1 MGSATPIRTGG
12 IMAEPHAGREEARRL
27 RPTRGVA
34 HDRRVPSDVEAIT
47 PLIMAYAERLDAGDL
62 DGVAALFAD
71 VLYDGIPCT
80 RHVVTNLT
88 TAQDSPW
95 TARPARAER

>member
-1 MGSATPIRTGG
+1 M
-12 IMAEPHAGREEARRL
+12 MAEPHAGREEARRL

-62 DGVAALFAD
+62 DGVAPLFAAA
-71 VLYDGIPCT
+71 LYAGLLSTP
-80 RHVVTNLT
+80 HVVTNLT
-88 TAQDSPW
+88 TAPDSPW
-95 TARPARAER
+95 TSRPPPAPQSTCSRPTPG